1 MEATEVRSG
10 THVPAREREN
20 PAPPAAAAGL
30 PAARRG
36 RFRQLSA
43 RDLVLTDAPTP
54 PADPQLELH
63 NHRVI
68 YDLYKVLQG
77 GWKPAEK
84 PAPYRDPRSR
94 ELTGDRR
101 QVA

>member
-1 MEATEVRSG
+1 
-10 THVPAREREN
+10 
-20 PAPPAAAAGL
+20 
-30 PAARRG
+30 
-36 RFRQLSA
+36 
-43 RDLVLTDAPTP
+43 
-54 PADPQLELH
+54 
-63 NHRVI
+63 VI